1 MMSLRLI
8 QNKIRLFL
16 GASLVLW
23 IVFTPHVSTVYVS
36 GHVK

>member
-8 QNKIRLFL
+8 QNKLRLFL
-16 GASLVLW
+16 GASLVLC